1 MVYFKIITP
10 KKLVELYICRITQ
23 SIRIHHSAPIIIIH
37 QEMCVEQS
45 IYKQNLCIQAH
56 PLAYLRIT
64 LLLPLEE
71 HYILLTMQ
79 SIKILHIL
87 FFKIIQLVKE
97 GELYIYKQIHYT
109 PILHTA
115 SFIITLL
122 LPLEERFI

>member
-1 MVYFKIITP
+1 
-10 KKLVELYICRITQ
+10 
-23 SIRIHHSAPIIIIH
+23 
-37 QEMCVEQS
+37 MCVEQS